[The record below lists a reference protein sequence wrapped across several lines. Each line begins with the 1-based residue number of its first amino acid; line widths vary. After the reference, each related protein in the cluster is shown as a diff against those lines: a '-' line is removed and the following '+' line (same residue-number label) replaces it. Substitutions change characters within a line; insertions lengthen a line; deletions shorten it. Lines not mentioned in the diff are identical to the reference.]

1 MSGSGLQ
8 TWVEQALSGEYM
20 QNEQRAQRALPMR
33 GMPQPSRESVLSLP
47 DVHISRHPVI
57 EHKMM
62 ALRDKDTSPPD
73 FYRLVREL
81 GTLLAYEATADLR
94 TQPARVDTPLEPV
107 EGRRLAGG
115 IGIMPVLRAGLGLAE
130 GFRSVLP
137 DAPVWHLGLRR
148 DERTLEP
155 IEYYNQ
161 LARAVNLQV
170 CYAVDPMLAT
180 GGSAIDALNILKRY
194 GVPHLRYVGLIAAP
208 YGLGKL
214 REAHPDVPVYL
225 AALDERL
232 DERGFIC
239 PGLGDAGDRQFGT
252 L

>member
-1 MSGSGLQ
+1 
-8 TWVEQALSGEYM
+8 M
-20 QNEQRAQRALPMR
+20 QNERAAQRALPMR
-33 GMPQPSRESVLSLP
+33 GVEQPARADVLELA
-47 DVHISRHPVI
+47 DVHISRHPVV
-57 EHKMM
+57 EHKMTS
-62 ALRDKDTSPPD
+62 LRDRSTPPPE

-81 GTLLAYEATADLR
+81 GTLLAYEATADLHTR
-94 TQPARVDTPLEPV
+94 PARIETPLEPM
-107 EGRRLAGG
+107 EGKRLAGG
-115 IGIMPVLRAGLGLAE
+115 VGIMPVLRAGIGLAE
-130 GFRSVLP
+130 GFRAVLP

-148 DERTLEP
+148 DESTLEP

-170 CYAVDPMLAT
+170 CFAVDPMLAT

-208 YGLGKL
+208 YGLKKL
-214 REAHPDVPVYL
+214 RETHPDVPIYL

-232 DERGFIC
+232 DERGYIC

-252 L
+252 M

>member
-1 MSGSGLQ
+1 MSKNTGPESSG
-8 TWVEQALSGEYM
+8 TTGAPH
-20 QNEQRAQRALPMR
+20 LPMR
-33 GMPQPSRESVLSLP
+33 GIAQPARVTALSLP
-47 DVHISRHPVI
+47 DVYISQHPVVA
-57 EHKMM
+57 HKISM
-62 ALRDKDTSPPD
+62 LRDRNTEPPD

-81 GTLLAYEATADLR
+81 GTLLAYEATSDLH
-94 TQPARVDTPLEPV
+94 TVEIPLETPLEPTV
-107 EGRRLAGG
+107 GKRLAGG
-115 IGIMPVLRAGLGLAE
+115 VGVVPILRAGLGLAE
-130 GFRSVLP
+130 GFRQVLP
-137 DAPVWHLGLRR
+137 DAQIWHLGLRR

-170 CYAVDPMLAT
+170 CFSVDPMLAT
-180 GGSAIDALNILKRY
+180 GGSAIDALNTLKRY

-208 YGLGKL
+208 YGLSKL
-214 REAHPDVPVYL
+214 REVHPDVPIYV

-232 DERGFIC
+232 DERGYIC

>member
-1 MSGSGLQ
+1 MQDELQ
-8 TWVEQALSGEYM
+8 SS
-20 QNEQRAQRALPMR
+20 RALPML
-33 GMPQPSRESVLSLP
+33 GVAQPSRESALQLSG
-47 DVHISRHPVI
+47 VHLSHHPVV
-57 EHKMM
+57 EHKMTM
-62 ALRDKDTSPPD
+62 LRDRMTQPPE

-81 GTLLAYEATADLR
+81 GTLLAYEATADLV
-94 TQPARVDTPLEPV
+94 TQNAEIETPLEPMV
-107 EGRRLAGG
+107 GKHLAGG
-115 IGIMPVLRAGLGLAE
+115 VAIVPVLRAGLGLAD

-137 DAPVWHLGLRR
+137 EAPVWHLGLRR

-161 LARAVNLQV
+161 LARADNLQV
-170 CYAVDPMLAT
+170 CFAVDPMLAT
-180 GGSAIDALNILKRY
+180 GGSAIDALNILKRR

-208 YGLGKL
+208 YGLQKL
-214 REAHPDVPVYL
+214 REAHPDVPIYL

-232 DERGFIC
+232 DERGYIC